1 MNSKI
6 INTILEAAVRAPSGD
21 NVQPWKFQ
29 VSENFTRI
37 DLYNLPEKDN
47 SYYNYQQ
54 MASYIAHGAVIENIV
69 IASSH
74 LGCQA
79 QVNLFP
85 KESEPNLVATIALV
99 HAEAQV
105 EPLYQ
110 AIFERCTNRFQF
122 NRAEITEEM
131 RDKLSATVKNI
142 DTADVDLVY
151 QQDKI
156 NELSTE
162 LMVND
167 RLVFERKDIHHFLFS
182 KIRWNKKQIEGTRDG
197 MPVDTLGLNPMEK
210 LTFPLMRFWGFVKF
224 ANYLGL
230 SRIIGLKC
238 WWNCRTAP
246 ILGMVSIKGNDK
258 SAFVHGGRAIQRVW
272 LEATLQGLSLQPIIG
287 LTLLI
292 NRLKQNAL
300 TDFSARHTQ
309 FVQRSAKALP
319 ELFGVNENETLLMG
333 FRIGKGR
340 SVAVKTERIKVELR
354 GCE

>member
-1 MNSKI
+1 MNKI
-6 INTILEAAVRAPSGD
+6 LINKILAAAVRAPSGD

-29 VSENFTRI
+29 VLDSFTRI
-37 DLYNLPEKDN
+37 DLYNLPEKDK

-69 IASSH
+69 IASRH

-79 QVNLFP
+79 QVSLFP
-85 KESEPNLVATIALV
+85 SEHEPDLVATITLE
-99 HAEAQV
+99 HAEAQL

-110 AIFERCTNRFQF
+110 VIFERCTNRFQF
-122 NRAEITEEM
+122 KRADITEEM
-131 RDKLSATVKNI
+131 RGKFSATVKNI
-142 DTADVDLVY
+142 DNSRVYLVY

-156 NELSTE
+156 NELSKE

-182 KIRWNKKQIEGTRDG
+182 KIRWNKKQIEETNDG

-210 LTFPLMRFWGFVKF
+210 LTFPLMRYWFFVKF

-230 SRIIGLKC
+230 SRIIGFKC
-238 WWNCRTAP
+238 WWNCRTAS

-258 SAFVHGGRAIQRVW
+258 FSFVQGGRAVQRVW
-272 LEATLQGLSLQPIIG
+272 LEATAQGLALQPIIG

-292 NRLKQNAL
+292 NRLKRNGL
-300 TDFSARHTQ
+300 NDFSTKHKQ
-309 FVQRSAKALP
+309 FVLRSAKALP
-319 ELFGVNENETLLMG
+319 ELFAVNENETLLMG
-333 FRIGKGR
+333 FRLGRGKL
-340 SVAVKTERIKVELR
+340 VAVKTERIKIELR
-354 GCE
+354 DCE